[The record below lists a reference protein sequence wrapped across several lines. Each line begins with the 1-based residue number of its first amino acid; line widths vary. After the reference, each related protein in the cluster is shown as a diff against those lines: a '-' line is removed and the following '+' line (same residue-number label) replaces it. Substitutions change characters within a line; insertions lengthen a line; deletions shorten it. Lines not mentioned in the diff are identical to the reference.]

1 MTIQGSQ
8 AEWDA
13 DAPVWKRCDFGP
25 GYGAGRTL
33 SVRQVPNRPIG
44 GVDFPAF
51 DEHPRP
57 VRLVS
62 LEFVIQICGDQRCG
76 SARSQRI
83 PSLGRNLPRMV
94 TISANPVLSLP
105 RPLVDLDRRLAA
117 ARALICVLRNVG
129 ALGSWQRHNPGPLFV
144 TEKRRAVDRRGRG
157 RTRGSGP
164 DGPGERFRSDGCPC
178 PQDQGQAG

>member
-1 MTIQGSQ
+1 M
-8 AEWDA
+8 
-13 DAPVWKRCDFGP
+13 KRCDFGP

-144 TEKRRAVDRRGRG
+144 TEKRRAVDRRVQ
-157 RTRGSGP
+157 GSLQDFALSGHDDTP
-164 DGPGERFRSDGCPC
+164 KEEHGSNHNSKRNCGEQILCPGE
-178 PQDQGQAG
+178 

>member
-1 MTIQGSQ
+1 MTTLWVEAKQFVLKMAGKSLRSFILRFWLPGAIARYEILSQSAPKLARYVTRSQGLTG
-8 AEWDA
+8 
-13 DAPVWKRCDFGP
+13 VKRCDFGP

-83 PSLGRNLPRMV
+83 PSL
-94 TISANPVLSLP
+94 
-105 RPLVDLDRRLAA
+105 
-117 ARALICVLRNVG
+117 
-129 ALGSWQRHNPGPLFV
+129 
-144 TEKRRAVDRRGRG
+144 
-157 RTRGSGP
+157 
-164 DGPGERFRSDGCPC
+164 
-178 PQDQGQAG
+178 